1 MNHARE
7 GIKPEKTIHYQTRRV
22 GSLEFD
28 IEHVA
33 KLANLPLDEKH
44 LEILG
49 KQLTETLLYIDK
61 LNEIP
66 TEKVERTSQVTGLT
80 NVTRDDT
87 VSASLPQEAA
97 VENAPATHNGYIVV
111 DAILEEEQ

>member
-1 MNHARE
+1 MK
-7 GIKPEKTIHYQTRRV
+7 IDV
-22 GSLEFD
+22 
-28 IEHVA
+28 EHVA
-33 KLANLPLDEKH
+33 KLANLPLDEKR
-44 LEILG
+44 LERLG
-49 KQLTETLLYIDK
+49 KQLTETLLYIDR

-66 TEKVERTSQVTGLT
+66 TEKVEPTSQVTGLT

-97 VENAPATHNGYIVV
+97 VENAQATHNGYIVV

>member
-1 MNHARE
+1 ME
-7 GIKPEKTIHYQTRRV
+7 I
-22 GSLEFD
+22 D

-33 KLANLPLDEKH
+33 KLANLPLDEKR

-49 KQLTETLLYIDK
+49 KQLTETLLYIDR

-66 TEKVERTSQVTGLT
+66 TEKVEPTSQVTGLT

-87 VSASLPQEAA
+87 VSASLPQEA
-97 VENAPATHNGYIVV
+97 VV
-111 DAILEEEQ
+111 GNESVLREIGADVVGPRELQVPVSKARAQQGIHF

>member
-1 MNHARE
+1 ME
-7 GIKPEKTIHYQTRRV
+7 I
-22 GSLEFD
+22 D

-44 LEILG
+44 LEVLG
-49 KQLTETLLYIDK
+49 KQLTETLLYIDR

-66 TEKVERTSQVTGLT
+66 TEKVEPTSQVTGLT

-87 VSASLPQEAA
+87 ASAPLSPGGCCGERARNTQRIYRGKR
-97 VENAPATHNGYIVV
+97 NF
-111 DAILEEEQ
+111 

>member
-7 GIKPEKTIHYQTRRV
+7 GIKKEKTIHDQKRGI

-49 KQLTETLLYIDK
+49 KQLTETLLYIDR

-66 TEKVERTSQVTGLT
+66 TEKVEPTSQGTGLT

-87 VSASLPQEAA
+87 GSASLPQESA
-97 VENAPATHNGYIVV
+97 VENARATHT
-111 DAILEEEQ
+111 E

>member
-1 MNHARE
+1 ME
-7 GIKPEKTIHYQTRRV
+7 I
-22 GSLEFD
+22 D

-33 KLANLPLDEKH
+33 ELANLPLDEKR

-49 KQLTETLLYIDK
+49 KQLTETLLYIDR

-66 TEKVERTSQVTGLT
+66 TEKVEPTSQVTGLT
-80 NVTRDDT
+80 NVTRGDT

-111 DAILEEEQ
+111 DAILEEER

>member
-1 MNHARE
+1 LK
-7 GIKPEKTIHYQTRRV
+7 IDV
-22 GSLEFD
+22 
-28 IEHVA
+28 EHVA
-33 KLANLPLDEKH
+33 KLANLPLDEKR
-44 LEILG
+44 LERLG
-49 KQLTETLLYIDK
+49 KQLTETLLYIDR

-66 TEKVERTSQVTGLT
+66 TEKVEPTSQVTGLT

>member
-7 GIKPEKTIHYQTRRV
+7 GIKPEKTIHYQTRGI

-49 KQLTETLLYIDK
+49 KQLTETLLYIDR

-66 TEKVERTSQVTGLT
+66 TEKVEPTSQVTGLT

-87 VSASLPQEAA
+87 VSASLPQYPA

-111 DAILEEEQ
+111 DAILEEER

>member
-7 GIKPEKTIHYQTRRV
+7 GIKTKKTKHSETRGI
-22 GSLEFD
+22 GSLKFD
-28 IEHVA
+28 IEQVA

-49 KQLTETLLYIDK
+49 KQLTETLLYIDR

-66 TEKVERTSQVTGLT
+66 TEKVEPTSQVTGLT
-80 NVTRDDT
+80 NITRDDT
-87 VSASLPQEAA
+87 VSAPLSQEAA
-97 VENAPATHNGYIVV
+97 VGNAPETHN
-111 DAILEEEQ
+111 A